1 MIWDQNLEVDYG
13 LNYPIPLLR
22 LFELSSRPNAM
33 IPTDHLLSFEKLS
46 KLEKETRPEIGHN
59 GGFVIEEEKVV

>member
-33 IPTDHLLSFEKLS
+33 IPTDHLLSAEKLS
-46 KLEKETRPEIGHN
+46 KFGKRNEAGNRPKWGLRN
-59 GGFVIEEEKVV
+59 